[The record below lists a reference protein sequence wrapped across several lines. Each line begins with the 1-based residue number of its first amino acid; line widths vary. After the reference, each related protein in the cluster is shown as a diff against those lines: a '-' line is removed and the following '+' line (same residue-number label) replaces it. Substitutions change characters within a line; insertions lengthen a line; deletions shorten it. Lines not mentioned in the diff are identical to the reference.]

1 MLRKI
6 YRALVQ
12 IGEELHA
19 IRINMESL
27 SRRNNSDATA
37 NYVPLSE
44 VHKLNKPDAAANLDL
59 LDAKISS
66 GQTSINDARKML
78 ALQPIEGGDS
88 LITRV

>member
-6 YRALVQ
+6 YRALVR

-27 SRRNNSDATA
+27 SRNNSDATA